1 MATDGGQTANYELT
15 ISFRYQLRIIY
26 GRYTVDTRL
35 INGTLVYTHRMN
47 ITVSCALRSSM
58 NH

>member
-15 ISFRYQLRIIY
+15 LSFRYQLRIIY

-35 INGTLVYTHRMN
+35 IHGTLVYTHRSLYHFLYLTN
-47 ITVSCALRSSM
+47 YLSIT
-58 NH
+58 